1 MDREELL
8 LNRAQRYWVK
18 RASESHENTVAFG
31 STRNL
36 NVVDAPIFANAPF
49 PPLDDQFA
57 QAELMT
63 IGGDTRTPLFAKSFL
78 NISGMSSGAIFKPE
92 PRNLVCVI
100 RTAS

>member
-1 MDREELL
+1 MGREELL
-8 LNRAQRYWVK
+8 FYRSQREWLK

-49 PPLDDQFA
+49 SPLDDQFA

-63 IGGDTRTPLFAKSFL
+63 ISGDTRTPFVAKSFL
-78 NISGMSSGAIFKPE
+78 NISGMRSGAIFKPE